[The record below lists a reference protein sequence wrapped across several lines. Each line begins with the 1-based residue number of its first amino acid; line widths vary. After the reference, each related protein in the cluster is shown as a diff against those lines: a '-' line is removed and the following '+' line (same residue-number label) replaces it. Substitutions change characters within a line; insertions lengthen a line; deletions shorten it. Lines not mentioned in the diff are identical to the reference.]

1 MEIIKDLLGI
11 FNIFEGI
18 YERIKKILIPPRAY
32 SWQTLIYLSL
42 FSWIMSSLAA
52 PPIKSVIAFFGWA
65 FLIAGT
71 SWYTT
76 DQPILIPGTNMPVG
90 AVITGFL
97 VSVFAFGQEEDVI
110 TPRTIVLWPTIAAI
124 ITAIPEFFEGSGI
137 DSKRQIPKAEVR
149 QRIIVLVGSC
159 LILSAWIQLYFTVDK
174 WANQYPSLLAD
185 DFSRSPFVIRTGS
198 SDKIPENGAIILNR
212 IQPVVQQQIDAKEWS
227 DVERWLKKAPNTKE
241 NFGTVNAIGR
251 QVINDL
257 SRQSGRKVREGQVDS
272 VEEWRLWNVD
282 ASVDNVGNNK
292 NVYRLNLLALW
303 NGPSSSAK
311 RYFLRK
317 SCQIEPISRAADAST
332 VNIKT
337 PGEKITVAEIQCEKR
352 PQFFAGTP
360 PKQQ

>member
-1 MEIIKDLLGI
+1 MEIIKDLFGI

-32 SWQTLIYLSL
+32 SWQTLIYLSI

-52 PPIKSVIAFFGWA
+52 PPIKSIIAFFGWV

-76 DQPILIPGTNMPVG
+76 DQPLLIPGTNMPIG

-97 VSVFAFGQEEDVI
+97 VSVFAFGHEEDVI
-110 TPRTIVLWPTIAAI
+110 TPRTIVLWPTISAI

-159 LILSAWIQLYFTVDK
+159 LVLSAWIQLYFTVDK
-174 WANQYPSLLAD
+174 WANQYPSLLSD
-185 DFSRSPFVIRTGS
+185 NFDRSAFVIRTGPR
-198 SDKIPENGAIILNR
+198 DEIPRNGAIILNR
-212 IQPVVQQQIDAKEWS
+212 IQPLVQQQLDAKQWS
-227 DVERWLKKAPNTKE
+227 DVERWLIEAPNT
-241 NFGTVNAIGR
+241 NSGFGRVNALGR
-251 QVINDL
+251 QVIQDM

-272 VEEWRLWNVD
+272 LEELRLWNVD
-282 ASVDNVGNNK
+282 ARVTNNK
-292 NVYRLNLLALW
+292 GGYRLDLLSLW
-303 NGPSSSAK
+303 NGPSSSTK
-311 RYFLRK
+311 RYYLRK
-317 SCQIEPISRAADAST
+317 SCQIDPISRPADAST
-332 VNIKT
+332 VNIKK
-337 PGEKITVAEIQCEKR
+337 PGEKITVAEVQCEKR

-360 PKQQ
+360 PTKQ